1 MGCLIITIIAG
12 VLLWFDVI
20 PVAVFGAAVWASVLW
35 MYLAPALYFKFG
47 FLKFFYHDIMGWHTP
62 DNSPKWS
69 DGLSDH
75 SKCKHC
81 GKDIMQDSQGNWF
94 C

>member
-1 MGCLIITIIAG
+1 MLTLLVTIIAA
-12 VLLWFDVI
+12 VLCLTDVI
-20 PVAVFGAAVWASVLW
+20 TTSWFLGIAIAGFVLE
-35 MYLAPALYFKFG
+35 YGSAGLYFMFG
-47 FLKFFYHDIMGWHTP
+47 FLKTFYHDILGWHTL
-62 DNSPKWS
+62 DNSPRWS